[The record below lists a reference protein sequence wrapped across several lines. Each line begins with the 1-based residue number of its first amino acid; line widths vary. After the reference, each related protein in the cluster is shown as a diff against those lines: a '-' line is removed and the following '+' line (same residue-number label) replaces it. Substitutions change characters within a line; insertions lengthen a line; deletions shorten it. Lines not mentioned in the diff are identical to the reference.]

1 MLARAT
7 KLMTDIAVTKMDG
20 GGGKKTAERNGI
32 DIGIGRCGLLDRV
45 LTFVRKL

>member
-1 MLARAT
+1 MLAREA

-32 DIGIGRCGLLDRV
+32 DIGEPTDRIGDEGV
-45 LTFVRKL
+45 VA